1 MEVVKPVKRNVLL
14 NPGPATT
21 TDAVKY
27 AQVVP
32 DICPRE
38 NEFVEVMDEVRKELV
53 KVVHADPDKYTAV
66 LFTGSGTIIQDVL
79 VNSLVPEGK
88 KLCVV
93 NNGAYSSRMAEIA
106 GYYHI
111 PCVNLEFPTTGL
123 PDLKIVKETL
133 EKDKDIAVVATT
145 HHETGTGVLNPVR
158 EIGKMAHDNGCVF
171 VADTISTVIMG
182 HFPDFPHREIG
193 KMAHDNGCVFVA
205 DTISTYG
212 LLPINIEE
220 ENIDFCMSS
229 AQKGLCGMTGASWV
243 VGKID
248 EIVKSKNY
256 PKRSYYCN
264 LFMQYDFFDRVGEMH
279 FTPPVQVVYA
289 LQQAIKE
296 YKQEGEQARYDRLTK
311 CWEAIHR
318 GLDEIGIDTVIDKEI
333 QGHLVVTVKA
343 PEDERFDFSKL
354 HDYCYERGF
363 TIYPGKMFGLETF
376 RLCNL
381 GQITSKDIE
390 DFFVVAREAFGA
402 MGFTLPI
409 K

>member
-21 TDAVKY
+21 TDTVKY

-38 NEFVEVMDEVRKELV
+38 NEFVDIMNEVRRDLV
-53 KVVHADPDKYTAV
+53 KVVHADPEKYSAV

-79 VNSLVPEGK
+79 INSLVPEGK
-88 KLCVV
+88 KICVV
-93 NNGAYSSRMAEIA
+93 NNGAYSSRMVEIA

-111 PCVNLEFPTTGL
+111 PCVNLEFPSTGW
-123 PDLKIVKETL
+123 PDLKVIKDAL
-133 EKDKDIAVVATT
+133 ENDNDIAVVATT

-158 EIGKMAHDNGCVF
+158 EIGRMAHDNGCIF
-171 VADTISTVIMG
+171 I
-182 HFPDFPHREIG
+182 
-193 KMAHDNGCVFVA
+193 A

-212 LLPINIEE
+212 LLPIHIEE

-229 AQKGLCGMTGASWV
+229 AQKGLGGMTGASWA

-248 EIVKSKNY
+248 EIVKSKSY
-256 PKRSYYCN
+256 PTRSYYCN
-264 LFMQYDFFDRVGEMH
+264 LFMQYDFFERVGEMH
-279 FTPPVQVVYA
+279 FTPPVQVIYA
-289 LQQAIKE
+289 LRQAIRE
-296 YKQEGEQARYDRLTK
+296 YWEEGEQARYERITK

-318 GLDEIGIDTVIDKEI
+318 GLAEIGLDYVINKEI

-343 PEDERFDFSKL
+343 PEDDRFDFAAL

-363 TIYPGKMFGLETF
+363 TIYPGKMFGLATF

-381 GQITSKDIE
+381 GWITYKDIE
-390 DFFVVAREAFGA
+390 DFFAVATEAFKE
-402 MGFTLPI
+402 MGYSLPI

>member
-21 TDAVKY
+21 SDAVKY

-38 NEFVEVMDEVRKELV
+38 QEYVDVMTDVRKDLV
-53 KVVHADPDKYTAV
+53 KIVHGDPDRYTAV
-66 LFTGSGTIIQDVL
+66 IFTGSGTIIQDVC

-93 NNGAYSSRMAEIA
+93 NNGAYSSRMVEIA
-106 GYYHI
+106 QYYHI
-111 PCVNLEFPTTGL
+111 PCVNIEFPTTGL
-123 PDLKIVKETL
+123 PDLNVVGKAL
-133 EKDKDIAVVATT
+133 EKDDDIAVVATV
-145 HHETGTGVLNPVR
+145 HHETGTGVLNPIK
-158 EIGKMAHDNGCVF
+158 EIGQLAHDNGCVF
-171 VADTISTVIMG
+171 VV
-182 HFPDFPHREIG
+182 
-193 KMAHDNGCVFVA
+193 

-212 LLPINIEE
+212 LIPIDIEE
-220 ENIDFCMSS
+220 LNIDFLMSS
-229 AQKGLCGMTGASWV
+229 ALKGLAAMTGASWT

-248 EIVKSKNY
+248 EIKKSKDY
-256 PKRSYYCN
+256 PTRSYYCN
-264 LFMQYDFFDRVGEMH
+264 LYMQYDFFERVGEMH
-279 FTPPVQVVYA
+279 FTPPVQTMYA
-289 LQQAIKE
+289 LQQALKE
-296 YKQEGEQARYDRLTK
+296 YWQEGEQARWERLTK

-318 GLDEIGIDTVIDKEI
+318 GLEEIGLGTVIDKKI

-343 PEDERFDFSKL
+343 PEDEKFDFFKL

-363 TIYPGKMFGLETF
+363 TIYPGKMFGLKTF

-381 GQITSKDIE
+381 GLITEKDIHN
-390 DFFVVAREAFGA
+390 FFVVAKEAFKE
-402 MGFTLPI
+402 MGYAIPI